1 MKKKLQQ
8 GLEKENVSFK
18 YRNTNWVRQIDI
30 SYLSVLPIFQV
41 VKFPVS
47 LNKLGKVNSNQNVL
61 FSSE

>member
-8 GLEKENVSFK
+8 GLEKENVSFEN
-18 YRNTNWVRQIDI
+18 RNTNWVRQIDI